1 MSAITRE
8 GFGALKFAY
17 LTLVAG
23 IGVAVFLVLG
33 SYFYWQA
40 EKRND
45 QQSMRTLG
53 DVQARLANAKRE
65 RDDLRNSEDTYT
77 ALIAHG
83 VFVPEQRLD
92 FVDALDQLKRRHSLL
107 SLEYELSPQRSLTL
121 AGGMNL
127 AAIDALGTRIK
138 IRAKAVHDRDMF
150 AFLDEFSRL
159 QRGIFQTDKCHIQ
172 RSQASLV
179 AAKAPAAPDAPER
192 ASGVDT
198 PAKLVAG
205 IEASCSMEWITLADK
220 RAAPP
225 ATPAKESALSG
236 SVKGKP

>member
-1 MSAITRE
+1 MSAMTKE

-40 EKRND
+40 EKRNGA
-45 QQSMRTLG
+45 QSMRTLG

-65 RDDLRNSEDTYT
+65 RDDLRNSEATYT

-83 VFVPEQRLD
+83 VFIPEQRLD
-92 FVDALDQLKRRHSLL
+92 FVDALDQLKRRHSLV
-107 SLEYELSPQRSLTL
+107 SLEYELAPQRSLTL
-121 AGGMNL
+121 AGGTNL

-138 IRAKAVHDRDMF
+138 IRAKALHDRDMF
-150 AFLDEFSRL
+150 AFLDEFSRM
-159 QRGIFQTDKCHIQ
+159 QRGLFQTDKCQIQ
-172 RSQASLV
+172 RSQASLT
-179 AAKAPAAPDAPER
+179 AANAPDRSTGNEQP
-192 ASGVDT
+192 V
-198 PAKLVAG
+198 KLIAG

-220 RAAPP
+220 RATP
-225 ATPAKESALSG
+225 ATGPAKESALLG
-236 SVKGKP
+236 SAKGKP